1 MIVKVDIDQIKHLA
15 TKIDQY
21 ISAHRQNMTALN
33 ANMATVC
40 ARVVGKEFDEFRQKW
55 SSINGPTSTSE
66 KMLSC
71 LKSYA
76 SFLRSCAEYYD
87 RIQENS
93 KNRYMRL

>member
-1 MIVKVDIDQIKHLA
+1 MIVKVDVDQIKYLA

-21 ISAHRQNMTALN
+21 ISTHRKNMAALN
-33 ANMATVC
+33 SHVGSVC
-40 ARVVGKEFDEFRQKW
+40 VSVAGKEFDEFRQKW

-71 LKSYA
+71 LRSYA

-93 KNRYMRL
+93 RNRYTRL